1 MSGNMWRMGMLAFL
15 CAMACFSADAA
26 SLGYDDLS
34 LKVDGRRT
42 FLISGEFHYFR
53 VPKAE
58 WRRRLR
64 LLKDVG
70 GTCVATYIPWCIHE
84 PEEGKILFGDRPERD
99 LDAFLKL
106 VKEEGMMAIVR
117 PGPYQYSEL
126 VYAGLPRWLVEGYPE
141 IAFKKKDGTPLRT
154 GAVEYNHP
162 LFLEKARRYFKAVAD
177 VIRPH
182 MAENGGPVVLVQLDN
197 ELMGFHVWSGAPK
210 ERDFFEDAADYLV
223 TLRRWLE
230 EYGIHGPYCH
240 NAGCA
245 AMSGYYEPCVKKL
258 GTDGFLMGYD
268 HYYSLNQFATSPNVD
283 YFFLAIYACDM
294 MRSYGYPPV
303 GFEIQSGTIGDF
315 APVLKE
321 DLLACHMSN
330 LAAGLK
336 GINYYVFT
344 GGPNFPGTGSMA
356 DIYDYSAP
364 VHADG
369 TLNATYESVKSFG
382 EFVKE
387 HAELLEAIRE
397 TSVQV
402 GLEWPNAADCAPVD
416 KKFLRYGMFYS
427 LMQTPYHP
435 QCVLL
440 DRGFD
445 PAKPLVLAGT
455 TSMSAAMQRK
465 VADFVLAGGRLLVAP
480 DFPRIDHEGK
490 PCTILADAV
499 SAPVA
504 TPDAVDVFR
513 HPVCVADGV
522 RVFGLKPQQRFD
534 ALSPDVKDILRS
546 EDGASV
552 YGCSW
557 KCGEGRVSWLGATW
571 TAQFFLQAEMVGRLV
586 AGLGAKPVAVSSNRN
601 VFVTVYRL
609 KDGKTGVFAL
619 NLHSSPQETTVTL
632 PTGATHLF
640 RLGAMEVGY
649 VSVVVSHLY

>member
-1 MSGNMWRMGMLAFL
+1 MGDNMWRMGMLAFL

-34 LKVDGRRT
+34 LKVDGKRT

-53 VPKAE
+53 VPKEE

-141 IAFKKKDGTPLRT
+141 IAFKKKDGMPLRT

-162 LFLEKARRYFKAVAD
+162 VFLEKARRYFKAVAD

-182 MAENGGPVVLVQLDN
+182 MSENGGPVVLVQLDN
-197 ELMGFHVWSGAPK
+197 ELMGLHVWSGAPK
-210 ERDFFEDAADYLV
+210 ERSFFEDAADYLV

-230 EYGIHGPYCH
+230 EDGIHGPYCH

-245 AMSGYYEPCVKKL
+245 AMAGYYEPCVKKL

-268 HYYSLNQFATSPNVD
+268 HYYSLNQFATSPNAD
-283 YFFLAIYACDM
+283 YFFRAIYACDM

-369 TLNATYESVKSFG
+369 TLNETYESLRTFGAFVKS
-382 EFVKE
+382 
-387 HAELLEAIRE
+387 HPELLEATRE
-397 TSVQV
+397 TSVQI

-416 KKFLRYGMFYS
+416 KKFMNNGMFYS

-435 QCVLL
+435 QYVLL

-445 PAKPLVLAGT
+445 RGKPLVLAGVK
-455 TSMSAAMQRK
+455 SMSAETQRT
-465 VADFVLAGGRLLVAP
+465 VADFVLAGGKLLVAP
-480 DFPRIDHEGK
+480 DFPRTDLNGK
-490 PCTILADAV
+490 PCTLLADALG
-499 SAPVA
+499 APPSFA
-504 TPDAVDVFR
+504 DAVDVQR
-513 HPVCVADGV
+513 HPVCLAEGL
-522 RVFGLKPQQRFD
+522 RVYGLNPQWRFD
-534 ALSPDVKDILRS
+534 ALPAGMRRTLSS
-546 EDGASV
+546 EDASTT

-557 KCGEGRVSWLGATW
+557 QRGKGRVSQFCATW
-571 TAQFFLQAEMVGRLV
+571 TALFFLQSDMAGRLV
-586 AGLGAKPVAVSSNRN
+586 ADLGAKPVATSSNRN
-601 VFVTVYRL
+601 VFVAAYRL
-609 KDGKTGVFAL
+609 KDGKTGVFAI

-632 PTGATHLF
+632 PSGESHVF

-649 VSVVVSHLY
+649 ASIGIS